1 MTNTTSAEPYDY
13 AIHSDFL
20 IHWTGNDIEPK
31 SDKDDEYE
39 KDKDEKNVK
48 IPKWY
53 LKDRSSTECSVTKQ
67 YLKRLRDILKYGL
80 WMTEEDIGTSV
91 CNFRNQHGD
100 CEECEKCEA
109 GEGIESIA
117 RTCFTELKVSESR
130 KHARKYG
137 RLGIGVKRRFLFERS
152 GRPVVYYQHY
162 KAKDNGIQYCDQFF
176 KSTASYNKSMLGF
189 FKLMGKSGIR
199 FDYYPESEWRII
211 DSDKLRRDKL
221 IIDPRD
227 TDDEEIQE
235 YFSKLSVCEQNNLK
249 YLIPLDGQLSMI
261 IYPSLAVKNMAQKW
275 MKDKPQGI
283 GQDIYNEIKR
293 INDIPDSITGRP
305 FEGGNWPIELDLDAC
320 RNF

>member
-1 MTNTTSAEPYDY
+1 MTNKTPAEPYDY

-31 SDKDDEYE
+31 SEKDDEYE
-39 KDKDEKNVK
+39 KDKDGKSVK
-48 IPKWY
+48 IPAWY
-53 LKDRSSTECSVTKQ
+53 LKDRSSTECSVTAQ
-67 YLKRLRDILKYGL
+67 YLKRLRDILKFGL

-91 CNFRNQHGD
+91 CNFKNKHVE
-100 CEECEKCEA
+100 CEECDA
-109 GEGIESIA
+109 GKKIESIT

-152 GRPVVYYQHY
+152 GRPVAYYQNY
-162 KAKDNGIQYCDQFF
+162 KGKDEIQYCDQFF
-176 KSTASYNKSMLGF
+176 KSTASCNKSMLGF
-189 FKLMGKSGIR
+189 FKPMGKSGIR

-211 DSDKLRRDKL
+211 DSDKLRRDRL

-227 TDDEEIQE
+227 TIDKEIRE
-235 YFSKLSVCEQNNLK
+235 YFSKLPACRQNKLK

-283 GQDIYNEIKR
+283 GQEIYEVIKQ
-293 INDIPDSITGRP
+293 IKKAPEQGEH